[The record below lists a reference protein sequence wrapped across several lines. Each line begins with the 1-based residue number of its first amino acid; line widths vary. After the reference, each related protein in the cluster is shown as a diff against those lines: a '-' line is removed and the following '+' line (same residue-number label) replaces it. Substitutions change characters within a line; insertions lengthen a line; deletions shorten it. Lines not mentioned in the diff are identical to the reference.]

1 MAYRSRDAV
10 LELREGKWIDDV
22 LTSPT
27 VMPYAAA
34 IMLTDSSRFPV
45 NASDHN
51 GVFAKVK
58 FSAAAVGSPL

>member
-1 MAYRSRDAV
+1 
-10 LELREGKWIDDV
+10 
-22 LTSPT
+22 
-27 VMPYAAA
+27 MPYAAA